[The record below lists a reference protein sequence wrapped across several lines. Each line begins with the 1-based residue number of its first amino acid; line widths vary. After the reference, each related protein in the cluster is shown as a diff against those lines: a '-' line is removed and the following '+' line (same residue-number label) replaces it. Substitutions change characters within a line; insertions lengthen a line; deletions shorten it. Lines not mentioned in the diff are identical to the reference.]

1 MKLAPQRIDAFLRDP
16 GNCAVVL
23 LFGEDAG
30 LIQERA
36 VTLVRGVAG
45 SLDDPF
51 LVLDLP
57 RDRLSDL
64 VDEAASLPLTGG
76 RRVIRA
82 REVTDSALNA
92 INVLLK
98 RPGPALVVL
107 EAPGLPSKSRLRLAV
122 EAASEGVAISC
133 YPDEPARLEVTIR
146 ESLQQDSI
154 AIDTDTLRWLATQ
167 LGGDRASTRAELVK
181 LALYAGPRGRVD
193 MDMAMQCVGDLAGLS
208 LDDAVFAA
216 TEGRVELA
224 DRALQLAL
232 GEGSSA
238 VEVLRVALSH
248 LQRLH
253 RARLLVDGGMRPE
266 DATKT
271 LRPPVFFRKVPAFT
285 RAVSHWSSPALAAVI
300 AGLSE
305 AERECKCT
313 GAPDIVI
320 CRNAILAIA
329 RRAAGTN
336 VRRQTKFHA

>member
-1 MKLAPQRIDAFLRDP
+1 VKLEPQRIDAFLRDP

-36 VTLVRGVAG
+36 VTLVRAVAG

-57 RDRLSDL
+57 RDRLGDL
-64 VDEAASLPLTGG
+64 ADEAASLPLTGG

-82 REVTDSALNA
+82 REVTDSAVNTVTA
-92 INVLLK
+92 LLK

-107 EAPGLPSKSRLRLAV
+107 EAPGLASRSRLRTAV
-122 EAASEGVAISC
+122 EAAPVGVAISC
-133 YPDEPARLEVTIR
+133 YPDEPGQLQTTIR
-146 ESLQQDSI
+146 ETLQQDRI
-154 AIDTDTLRWLATQ
+154 GIEAEALRWLATQ
-167 LGGDRASTRAELVK
+167 LGADRASTRAELAK
-181 LALYAGPRGRVD
+181 LALYAGPGGRVD
-193 MDMAMQCVGDLAGLS
+193 LDMAMHCVGDLAGLS

-232 GEGSSA
+232 GEGSSP
-238 VEVLRVALSH
+238 VEVLRVALNH

-253 RARLLVDGGMRPE
+253 RARLLVDGGMRPDE
-266 DATKT
+266 ATKS

-285 RAVSHWSSPALAAVI
+285 KAASHWSSSALTAAI
-300 AGLSE
+300 AGVSE
-305 AERECKCT
+305 AERECKRT
-313 GAPDIVI
+313 GAPDVVI
-320 CRNAILAIA
+320 CRNTILTIA
-329 RRAAGTN
+329 RRGSASAPTG
-336 VRRQTKFHA
+336 RR